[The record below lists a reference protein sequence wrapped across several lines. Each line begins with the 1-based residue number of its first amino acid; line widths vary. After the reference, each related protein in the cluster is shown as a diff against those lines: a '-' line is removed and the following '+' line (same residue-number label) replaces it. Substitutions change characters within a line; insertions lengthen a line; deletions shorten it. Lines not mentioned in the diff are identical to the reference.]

1 MQKLPDFQRRSSV
14 GHSQLEKASSREK
27 ILFAASQKI
36 RETGLE
42 GFSIADVMR
51 DAQLTHGG
59 FYGHFSSRSELVAA
73 ALDHALHE
81 SELVY
86 DDAARPSLKAIV
98 NGYLS
103 VAHRDSVTQSCA
115 VSTLASEVVRAD
127 EQTRAVMDT
136 HLSKYQEKISE
147 AIDGT
152 KNCPLAGPLA
162 CTMIGALTLS
172 RLISDEKASTK
183 VLKQAREFILSAAE
197 KNSD

>member
-1 MQKLPDFQRRSSV
+1 M
-14 GHSQLEKASSREK
+14 GHSQVEKASSREK

-86 DDAARPSLKAIV
+86 DDVARPSLKAIV

-127 EQTRAVMDT
+127 EPTRSVMDK

-197 KNSD
+197 KNNN